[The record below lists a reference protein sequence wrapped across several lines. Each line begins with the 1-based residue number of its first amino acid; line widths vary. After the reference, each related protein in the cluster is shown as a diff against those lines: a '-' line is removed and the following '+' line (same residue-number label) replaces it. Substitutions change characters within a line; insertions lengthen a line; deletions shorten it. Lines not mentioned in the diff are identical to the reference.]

1 MLMLELTRLKRALLF
16 QLRCVVMWQNSGKS
30 FKEGARSLEKVAKQN
45 FVSVKW
51 ENLSI
56 GRI

>member
-16 QLRCVVMWQNSGKS
+16 QLRCVLMWQNSGKS

-45 FVSVKW
+45 CVRVK
-51 ENLSI
+51 
-56 GRI
+56 